1 MALKEQLAQWSKA
14 LDFWDQQDFASA
26 YEQFV
31 SFADFA
37 KIHYNVGMCAMRI
50 NNLEIAVAA
59 FGRAIAADEYLSI
72 AYVQRGICLY
82 HMGDI
87 DGALANFEE
96 SFKMLRGNFFIDY
109 TQLGMP
115 FQVYACHAIF
125 NIALCHF
132 QRGDTER
139 GVRYI
144 SEALR
149 AVTKESE
156 FTPDITDI
164 EEAAKLGERAADMA
178 MPYEVP
184 PTLVFRP
191 QEDNLK
197 NAERVDYL
205 GQSRVVASVNATDNY
220 TGFSG
225 KLTRDLT
232 LLSRPKKDL
241 DNVAAKQLAL
251 KSPSAMSTAQTTLVQ
266 SNIATM
272 SRNGSIGGLRRDN
285 YPDSSGQVDTLGRSG
300 TIARGL
306 IPRRSSSAN
315 TSIGTLSGLTIRS
328 PGSISR
334 AATSASQSDT
344 YHPPLSSRSQLTATP
359 PRTSPAY
366 GDTDPFDVA
375 AERFNKMTININNN
389 NNRDIQDPPVH
400 IPIRRGSNTSI
411 SSSVAVGSD
420 TIKVKCHYT
429 ESRFILVPTNI
440 PFRELRERISNKF
453 SAQGLLSLKYKDE
466 DGYMTMM
473 INDDDLDDA
482 VSVSGVGRLELWCFL
497 LDAV

>member
-1 MALKEQLAQWSKA
+1 MALKVIYDAAPHETTGTQRHGWCSHAPFLKRCIPVEQLAQWSKA

-96 SFKMLRGNFFIDY
+96 SFK
-109 TQLGMP
+109 
-115 FQVYACHAIF
+115 
-125 NIALCHF
+125 
-132 QRGDTER
+132 RGDTER

-156 FTPDITDI
+156 FTP
-164 EEAAKLGERAADMA
+164 ERAADMA

-251 KSPSAMSTAQTTLVQ
+251 IPI
-266 SNIATM
+266 SNVNRT
-272 SRNGSIGGLRRDN
+272 N
-285 YPDSSGQVDTLGRSG
+285 YANSSGQVDTLGRSG

-482 VSVSGVGRLELWCFL
+482 VSVSGGAVGTVVFL